1 MEKIMSSSVQN
12 YDKALRKKQ
21 DELAV
26 DYLPAVRKMAYKLKE
41 RLPSSIDV
49 NDLISIGVEELVKL
63 SRRYDSSLND
73 SFWGYGKKRVQG
85 SMLDYLRSLDTI
97 SRGNRKLVKQIED
110 ITHRYYN
117 EHEEEP
123 TEEYIAKQIGEDVKK
138 IRDAKLASEIYN
150 VMPLEEQ
157 LAVFEGSTQPII
169 DKLQTEELLSKVE
182 NVLFGLNEREQKIV
196 QLYYYEELSLKE
208 ISEIL
213 DITQSRI
220 SQILKS
226 VTIRIRKKVG
236 DVDG

>member
-1 MEKIMSSSVQN
+1 MSSSSQN
-12 YDKALRKKQ
+12 YDKILRKKQ

-26 DYLPAVRKMAYKLKE
+26 SYLPAVRKMAYKLKE

-49 NDLISIGVEELVKL
+49 NDLISIGIEELVKL
-63 SRRYDSSLND
+63 SRRYDSALND

-97 SRGNRKLVKQIED
+97 SRGNRKLVKQIDD
-110 ITHRYYN
+110 ITQRYYN

-123 TEEYIAKQIGEDVKK
+123 TEEYIAEQIGEDIKK
-138 IRDAKLASEIYN
+138 IRDAKLAAEIYN

-157 LAVFEGSTQPII
+157 LAVFEGSSQPII
-169 DKLQTEELLSKVE
+169 DKLQTDELLFKVE
-182 NVLFGLNEREQKIV
+182 NVLTGLNEREQKIV

-208 ISEIL
+208 ISIIL
-213 DITQSRI
+213 EITQSRI

-226 VTIRIRKKVG
+226 VTARIRKKLG
-236 DVDG
+236 DIDG